1 MSDDKSLS
9 AVRELLDEQ
18 ARLEAARP
26 KPLSSRG
33 RRARTVARLA
43 AVQALYQ
50 MEVASTGVEA
60 VVREFTEHRFGHEID
75 DATLADA
82 DEAFFGEIVRGVV
95 SEQAA
100 IDAAIARRLA
110 QGWRLD
116 RVDATVRAIL
126 RSAAYE
132 LTRRADV
139 PVEVVIDEYVE
150 IAKSFFEGTE
160 PGFVNGALDA
170 LARDARP

>member
-18 ARLEAARP
+18 ARRAAEGP
-26 KPLSSRG
+26 KPLSSRE
-33 RRARTVARLA
+33 RRARSVARLA

-50 MEVASTGVEA
+50 MEVAAIGVEA
-60 VVREFTEHRFGHEID
+60 VIREFTEHRFGRELE

-82 DEAFFGEIVRGVV
+82 DEGFFAEIVRGVV

-100 IDAAIARRLA
+100 IDASIARRLA
-110 QGWRLD
+110 EGWRLE

-126 RSAAYE
+126 RSAAFE
-132 LTRRADV
+132 LARRPDV
-139 PVEVVIDEYVE
+139 PAEVVIDEYVE
-150 IAKSFFEGTE
+150 LAKSFFEGTE